1 MSDNYTDR
9 VSHPQMF
16 SSSIIVTD
24 KVSLISTTSLTIH
37 SLKKEKYCLKTVTQ
51 QFDNEKFQ

>member
-1 MSDNYTDR
+1 MSGNYTYP

-24 KVSLISTTSLTIH
+24 KASLISMKSLRIH
-37 SLKKEKYCLKTVTQ
+37 SLKKERSCLQTVTQ
-51 QFDNEKFQ
+51 QFDNEKFH